1 MSPVETSLSFV
12 VSEAIVARITSKL
25 ENGTVSHQD
34 VKDLDSSL
42 YEIKLEIITNK
53 AKNIDISQLK
63 TKVSELEHLKAL
75 VVNRLCSNLQ

>member
-12 VSEAIVARITSKL
+12 VSESIVSRITSKL

-63 TKVSELEHLKAL
+63 TKVSELEHLKTL